1 MRSLIRVRSYSA
13 TGVSETWGR
22 LVPDHGG
29 GRDVA
34 DGAAAGEGEPERGED
49 DGAGADQPEMGKQP
63 APRFLTLP
71 ARRPQLALDDPR
83 HDPPPPTRPDA
94 RGIGAPAARAHYRK
108 RH

>member
-1 MRSLIRVRSYSA
+1 MSK
-13 TGVSETWGR
+13 TWGR

-63 APRFLTLP
+63 APGF
-71 ARRPQLALDDPR
+71 
-83 HDPPPPTRPDA
+83 
-94 RGIGAPAARAHYRK
+94 
-108 RH
+108 